1 MPLQTSGTISINDLR
16 NEFGLGGTRGLNS
29 FYADS
34 SDPWIGTIPSS
45 GTIAMNDFYGSSV
58 RTARM
63 GRPGFGDAAT
73 SFDYANRRIGW
84 SRTDGSQ
91 FYYYEYGSTNSA
103 FGSITRSTSLSTTA
117 QLGGIWITQY
127 YFGPFGGAYTQ
138 RPVFSISHRSASDSG
153 WTTVRLKGPSFPSGG
168 QVQFSLNRTS
178 RYVFARHSYGTTE
191 QRNYYAWR
199 YTWFQSSGMSSLLQS
214 IANMFVYC
222 RIYNRSLYVKFE

>member
-34 SDPWIGTIPSS
+34 SDPWIGTIPTS

-63 GRPGFGDAAT
+63 GRPGFGDAASST
-73 SFDYANRRIGW
+73 GYVNRRIGW
-84 SRTDGSQ
+84 SRQDGSQ
-91 FYYYEYGSTNSA
+91 FYLYEYGSTNAA

-127 YFGPFGGAYTQ
+127 WYGFGSQTN
-138 RPVFSISHRSASDSG
+138 RPVFSISHRSSSDSG
-153 WTTVRLKGPSFPSGG
+153 WTRVRLKGPSFPSGG
-168 QVQFSLNRTS
+168 QVEFSLRRVD
-178 RYVFARHSYGTTE
+178 RYTFARHSYGTTE

-199 YTWFQSSGMSSLLQS
+199 YVWWQSSGMSTLLQS
-214 IANMFVYC
+214 IANLFVYC